1 MEISIVAIIIVSLL
15 AITLIA
21 CNEILSRR
29 AGRWKRL
36 YQDERGVTSG
46 LSSQVRDLKHEINSL
61 ENVDRCVKSY
71 LEDDDISMSADELW
85 DSFSETLRRE
95 KEKVDE

>member
-1 MEISIVAIIIVSLL
+1 MEIQIIAIIILALL
-15 AITLIA
+15 AITLLA

-29 AGRWKRL
+29 AQKWKRL

-46 LSSQVRDLKHEINSL
+46 LSSQVRDLRHEINSL

-71 LEDDDISMSADELW
+71 LEDDISMSADELW
-85 DSFSETLRRE
+85 DAFSETLRRE
-95 KEKVDE
+95 KDA

>member
-1 MEISIVAIIIVSLL
+1 MEIQIVAIIILALL
-15 AITLIA
+15 AITLLA

-46 LSSQVRDLKHEINSL
+46 LSSQVRDLRHEINSL

-71 LEDDDISMSADELW
+71 LEDDISMSADELW
-85 DSFSETLRRE
+85 DAFSETLRRE
-95 KEKVDE
+95 KDA

>member
-1 MEISIVAIIIVSLL
+1 MEIQIIAIIIVSLL
-15 AITLIA
+15 AITLLA

-46 LSSQVRDLKHEINSL
+46 LSSQVRDLRHEINSL

-71 LEDDDISMSADELW
+71 LEDDISMSADELW
-85 DSFSETLRRE
+85 DAFSETLRRE
-95 KEKVDE
+95 KDA